1 MKAKELFRRAAA
13 ILTALAISLSLTVY
27 SGTAVVNADSTQA
40 QLESELKDIKN
51 KQKEIDKAIK
61 DTKGDISREKE
72 NQEKID
78 EQIKTTEEY
87 IRTLT
92 DLIKEYN
99 SQIEGLELD
108 VSQRQAEISDTEA
121 LIEQERQE
129 IDSSIEVYEKQLR
142 AMYISGGDSYA
153 AILLGATDFFD
164 MLMKMELVKR
174 VAGSNNEFI
183 ANLLSVKDSYEQN
196 KAYLED
202 KVTGLENAIAEVD
215 SKKAEVEALKADWD
229 NQLSDLEDL
238 YSESKAEIKALEDR
252 KKVYEENKEELEKE
266 AEKREKEIEELI
278 RKAAR
283 SEYIGDLEP
292 GTFLWPLPGYP
303 TITSPYGSR
312 WGDTHRGIDIA
323 GKDCKGAEITAAN
336 SGVVIKVN
344 NSCTHNY
351 YKEKSCGCGGGFGNY
366 CIIDH
371 GGGYTTLYAHAT
383 KITVKEGQHV
393 TTGDVIGTVGSTG
406 YAMGYHLHFEV
417 RVNGE
422 RKDPESFNLLPY

>member
-1 MKAKELFRRAAA
+1 MNPKELFGRAAA
-13 ILTALAISLSLTVY
+13 LLTAIAISVSLAVY
-27 SGTAVVNADSTQA
+27 SGTTVVNADSTQA
-40 QLESELKDIKN
+40 QLESELADIKK
-51 KQKEIDKAIK
+51 KQDEIDKAIK
-61 DTKGDISREKE
+61 ETKGDISREKE

-92 DLIKEYN
+92 DLIKEFN

-108 VSQRQAEISDTEA
+108 ISARQAEIADAEA

-129 IDSSIEVYEKQLR
+129 IDAGILVYEKQLR
-142 AMYISGGDSYA
+142 AMYISGEDSYA
-153 AILLGATDFFD
+153 AVLGGASNFFD

-174 VAGSNNEFI
+174 VADSNNEFI
-183 ANLLSVKDSYEQN
+183 GQLISIKDSYEQD
-196 KAYLED
+196 KADLQD
-202 KVTGLENAIAEVD
+202 KVKGLENAISEMEN
-215 SKKAEVEALKADWD
+215 KKTEVEALKAEWD
-229 NQLSDLEDL
+229 GQLSDLEAL
-238 YSESKAEIKALEDR
+238 YSESKAEIKALEEMKR
-252 KKVYEENKEELEKE
+252 SYEENREELEEE

-312 WGDTHRGIDIA
+312 WGSKHRGIDIA

-406 YAMGYHLHFEV
+406 FAMGYHLHFEV

>member
-1 MKAKELFRRAAA
+1 MNPKQLFRRATAL
-13 ILTALAISLSLTVY
+13 LTAIAISVSLAVY
-27 SGTAVVNADSTQA
+27 SGTTVVNADSTQA
-40 QLESELKDIKN
+40 QLESELADIKK
-51 KQKEIDKAIK
+51 KQDEIDKAIK
-61 DTKGDISREKE
+61 ETKGDISHEKE

-92 DLIKEYN
+92 DLIKEFN
-99 SQIEGLELD
+99 LQIEGLELD
-108 VSQRQAEISDTEA
+108 ISARQAEIADTEA

-129 IDSSIEVYEKQLR
+129 IEAGILVYEKQLR
-142 AMYISGGDSYA
+142 VMYISGEDSYA
-153 AILLGATDFFD
+153 SVLAGASNFFD

-174 VAGSNNEFI
+174 VADSNNEFI
-183 ANLLSVKDSYEQN
+183 GQLISIKDSYEQN
-196 KAYLED
+196 KADLQD
-202 KVTGLENAIAEVD
+202 KVKGLENAISEMEN
-215 SKKAEVEALKADWD
+215 KKTEVEALKAEWD
-229 NQLSDLEDL
+229 GQLSDLEAL
-238 YSESKAEIKALEDR
+238 YSESKAEIKALEEM
-252 KKVYEENKEELEKE
+252 KKSYEENREELEEE

-278 RKAAR
+278 RKATR

-303 TITSPYGSR
+303 TITSHYGSH
-312 WGDTHRGIDIA
+312 WGSTHRGIDIA

-371 GGGYTTLYAHAT
+371 GGGDTTLYAHAT

-393 TTGDVIGTVGSTG
+393 TTGDVLGTVGSTG
-406 YAMGYHLHFEV
+406 FAMGYHLHFEV

>member
-1 MKAKELFRRAAA
+1 MKSKELFRRA
-13 ILTALAISLSLTVY
+13 ITLLTACAISISLSVY
-27 SGTAVVNADSTQA
+27 SGTAVISADSEQTR
-40 QLESELKDIKN
+40 LENELKDIKK
-51 KQKEIDKAIK
+51 KQDEVNKAIR
-61 DTKGDISREKE
+61 DTSGDISREQE

-92 DLIKEYN
+92 ELIKEYN

-108 VSQRQAEISDTEA
+108 VAARQAEIFEAEA

-129 IDSSIEVYEKQLR
+129 IEDSIQIYEKQLR
-142 AMYISGGDSYA
+142 AMYISGEDSYA
-153 AILLGATDFFD
+153 AILLGANDFFD

-183 ANLLSVKDSYEQN
+183 EHLMSLKNSYEQN
-196 KAYLED
+196 KADLED

-215 SKKAEVEALKADWD
+215 GKKTEVEALKADW
-229 NQLSDLEDL
+229 NAQLDDLNEL
-238 YSESKAEIKALEDR
+238 RSQSKSVISELEKQRKA
-252 KKVYEENKEELEKE
+252 YEANKDELEKE
-266 AEKREKEIEELI
+266 ADEIEEEIQELI

-303 TITSPYGSR
+303 TITSPYEER
-312 WGDTHRGIDIA
+312 WGTMHYGIDIA
-323 GKDCKGAEITAAN
+323 GANVKGAEITAAN

-371 GGGYTTLYAHAT
+371 GGGYTTLYAHASE
-383 KITVKEGQHV
+383 ITVKEGQHV

>member
-1 MKAKELFRRAAA
+1 M
-13 ILTALAISLSLTVY
+13 
-27 SGTAVVNADSTQA
+27 
-40 QLESELKDIKN
+40 
-51 KQKEIDKAIK
+51 
-61 DTKGDISREKE
+61 
-72 NQEKID
+72 
-78 EQIKTTEEY
+78 
-87 IRTLT
+87 
-92 DLIKEYN
+92 
-99 SQIEGLELD
+99 
-108 VSQRQAEISDTEA
+108 
-121 LIEQERQE
+121 
-129 IDSSIEVYEKQLR
+129 VYEKQLR
-142 AMYISGGDSYA
+142 AMYISGEDSYA
-153 AILLGATDFFD
+153 SILGGASNFFD

-174 VAGSNNEFI
+174 VADSNNEFI
-183 ANLLSVKDSYEQN
+183 GQLISIKDSYEQD
-196 KAYLED
+196 KADLQD
-202 KVTGLENAIAEVD
+202 KVKGLENAISEME
-215 SKKAEVEALKADWD
+215 SKKTEVEALKSEWD
-229 NQLSDLEDL
+229 GQLADLEAL
-238 YSESKAEIKALEDR
+238 YSESKAEIKALEEM
-252 KKVYEENKEELEKE
+252 KKSYEENREELEEE

-312 WGDTHRGIDIA
+312 WGSKHRGIDIA

-406 YAMGYHLHFEV
+406 FAMGYHLHFEV